1 MKVVYTQWS
10 RSDNKKEW
18 CTEGRT
24 DCATK
29 QMTFT
34 TSCGVKGQSQGSP
47 PCTGKGCSRLV
58 PELGVLER
66 NGGGGQ
72 GFFLGWR
79 KRAKTTCCAN
89 CIISRICL
97 KTTQLDTLDRWIVW
111 YVNYTSIK
119 LSPFPLKKSPLG
131 GYVIQPGTGWQ
142 QTTPTIK
149 RQKEQTFRSHLH
161 TRYSS
166 LQSYIFK
173 KLIIVMNIPN
183 SRKLSILATAPWS

>member
-34 TSCGVKGQSQGSP
+34 TSCGVKGQSRGSP

-58 PELGVLER
+58 LELGVLER

-72 GFFLGWR
+72 SFFLGWR

-89 CIISRICL
+89 RIVSRICL
-97 KTTQLDTLDRWIVW
+97 KTTQLDTLDGWIVRH
-111 YVNYTSIK
+111 VNYTSIK
-119 LSPFPLKKSPLG
+119 PSPSPLKKPPSG
-131 GYVIQPGTGWQ
+131 GYVTQPGTGRQ

-149 RQKEQTFRSHLH
+149 RQKEQASRSLFFTSKLH
-161 TRYSS
+161 
-166 LQSYIFK
+166 F
-173 KLIIVMNIPN
+173 
-183 SRKLSILATAPWS
+183 